1 MEVKDVP
8 AYVIEGVM
16 PTKVLK
22 SPPYKGRRFVR
33 WERNVLVNM
42 QSKMGRLW
50 YMLRDQGGY

>member
-1 MEVKDVP
+1 MP